1 MKHYLTLSIEN
12 RLGILQQATQRFFYN
27 KNLLLLE
34 DQIKTWLRML
44 HLDSYYSLDSVYF
57 DNSIQATVYL
67 RIINDPDGYQFQTYP
82 FRYSS

>member
-1 MKHYLTLSIEN
+1 MKHYLTLSIKD
-12 RLGILQQATQRFFYN
+12 RLNLLQQATQRFFYN

-44 HLDSYYSLDSVYF
+44 HLDLYYSLDSVYF
-57 DNSIQATVYL
+57 DNSIQATIYL

>member
-1 MKHYLTLSIEN
+1 MKHYLTLSVSEK
-12 RLGILQQATQRFFYN
+12 LLLLQNAVQRYFYN

-57 DNSIQATVYL
+57 NNSIQATVYL
-67 RIINDPDGYQFQTYP
+67 EYIDGIVYQAFSFQ
-82 FRYSS
+82 YSS

>member
-1 MKHYLTLSIEN
+1 MKHYLTLSIKD
-12 RLGILQQATQRFFYN
+12 RLRILQEATQRYFYN

-44 HLDSYYSLDSVYF
+44 HLDLYYSLDSVYF
-57 DNSIQATVYL
+57 NNSIQATVYL
-67 RIINDPDGYQFQTYP
+67 EYIDGIVYQAFS

>member
-1 MKHYLTLSIEN
+1 MKHYLTLSVWN
-12 RLGILQQATQRFFYN
+12 RLILLQQATQRFFYN

-57 DNSIQATVYL
+57 DNSIQATVFL
-67 RIINDPDGYQFQTYP
+67 RIKNDPDGYQFQTYP
-82 FRYSS
+82 FQYSS

>member
-1 MKHYLTLSIEN
+1 MKHYLTLSIKD
-12 RLGILQQATQRFFYN
+12 RLRILQQATQRYFYN

-44 HLDSYYSLDSVYF
+44 HLDLYYSLDSVYF
-57 DNSIQATVYL
+57 NNSIQATVYL
-67 RIINDPDGYQFQTYP
+67 EYIDGIVYQAFS

>member
-1 MKHYLTLSIEN
+1 MKHYLTLSVSEK
-12 RLGILQQATQRFFYN
+12 LLLLQNAVQRYFYN

-57 DNSIQATVYL
+57 NNSIQASIYLEYINGIVY
-67 RIINDPDGYQFQTYP
+67 QAFS

>member
-34 DQIKTWLRML
+34 DQIKIWLRML
-44 HLDSYYSLDSVYF
+44 HLDLYYSLDSVYF

>member
-1 MKHYLTLSIEN
+1 MKHYLTLSIKD
-12 RLGILQQATQRFFYN
+12 RLRILQEATQRYFYN

-57 DNSIQATVYL
+57 NNSIQATVYL
-67 RIINDPDGYQFQTYP
+67 EYIDGIVYQAFS

>member
-1 MKHYLTLSIEN
+1 MKHYLTLSVSEK
-12 RLGILQQATQRFFYN
+12 LLLLQNAVQRYFYN

-57 DNSIQATVYL
+57 NNSIQALIYL
-67 RIINDPDGYQFQTYP
+67 RRDAMNGPYYLTIP

>member
-1 MKHYLTLSIEN
+1 MKHYLTLSIKD
-12 RLGILQQATQRFFYN
+12 RLRILQEATQRYFYN

-57 DNSIQATVYL
+57 NNSIQASINLRKNTMNEHHYL
-67 RIINDPDGYQFQTYP
+67 TIP

>member
-1 MKHYLTLSIEN
+1 MKHYLTLSVSEK
-12 RLGILQQATQRFFYN
+12 LLLLQNAVQRYFYN

-57 DNSIQATVYL
+57 NNSIQASINLRKNTMNEHHYL
-67 RIINDPDGYQFQTYP
+67 TIP

>member
-1 MKHYLTLSIEN
+1 MKHYLTLSIKDKLN
-12 RLGILQQATQRFFYN
+12 LLQQATQRFFYN

-57 DNSIQATVYL
+57 NNSIQATVYL
-67 RIINDPDGYQFQTYP
+67 RKSHLKGHSYKCYQ